1 MSAGVGDQV
10 PDVGAYVMSA
20 EGPQRVSTGEL
31 LGGGRVVLFAVP
43 GAFTPTCSN
52 VHLPGFVARAGE
64 LAGKGVDTVACV
76 SVNDPFVMAAWGAA
90 AGADG
95 AITMIADPDGAFT
108 QAMGLTTDLSAAG
121 LGSRSRR
128 YAAVIEDGVI
138 RNLDVETER
147 GVIVSSCEAVLSR
160 LS

>member
-1 MSAGVGDQV
+1 MS
-10 PDVGAYVMSA
+10 P

-31 LGGGRVVLFAVP
+31 LGSGRVVLFAVP

-52 VHLPGFVARAGE
+52 VHLPAFVQRAAE

-76 SVNDPFVMAAWGAA
+76 AVNDPFVMAAWSAS

-95 AITMIADPDGAFT
+95 AITMIADPDAEFAE
-108 QAMGLTTDLSAAG
+108 AMGLTTDLSMAG
-121 LGSRSRR
+121 LGTRSRR

-147 GVIVSSCEAVLSR
+147 GVTVSSCEAVLSR
-160 LS
+160 L

>member
-95 AITMIADPDGAFT
+95 AITM
-108 QAMGLTTDLSAAG
+108 GLTTDLSAAG

-147 GVIVSSCEAVLSR
+147 GVSVSSCEAVLSR